1 MKPAAFAYYA
11 PTSVEEALDHL
22 AELGYSGKVLAG
34 GQSLIPAMNF
44 RMARPAALVDLNTV
58 AGLDY
63 INTPKEGGL
72 AIGTMTRDSVV
83 EHSQVVLENAPLVIE
98 AMPNIGHP
106 QIRNRGTFGGAI
118 AHADP
123 AGQLPG
129 ISLALR
135 ANLHIVKKGSD
146 RWVSIDEF
154 FMGPFM
160 TVLEPDEMLAE
171 IVLPPLPARTGSSY
185 KQMSRQ
191 RGSATQSAIASVVTL
206 DSQGKVNQVRVVMMS
221 VGPTPLVS
229 ETAERV
235 LVGNEPTEKAFEE
248 IAKVASETEID
259 PSSDMHATAE
269 YRRHITHEM
278 IIQSLI
284 TATARAKEK
293 GG

>member
-11 PTSVEEALDHL
+11 PTSVEQALDHL

-63 INTPKEGGL
+63 INTPQEGGL

-83 EHSQVVLENAPLVIE
+83 EHSPVVLERAPLVIE

-135 ANLHIVKKGSD
+135 ANLHILKKGSD
-146 RWVSIDEF
+146 RWLPIDEF

-160 TVLEPDEMLAE
+160 TVLEPEEMLAE
-171 IVLPPLPARTGSSY
+171 VVLPPLPPNTGTSY

-206 DSQGKVNQVRVVMMS
+206 DGQGKVSQVRVVMMS

-229 ETAERV
+229 ETAEKI
-235 LVGNEPTEKAFEE
+235 LAGNEPTQEAFEE

-259 PSSDMHATAE
+259 PASDMHATAE
-269 YRRHITHEM
+269 YRRHITREM
-278 IIQSLI
+278 IIQSLS
-284 TATARAKEK
+284 TATARAKGK

>member
-1 MKPAAFAYYA
+1 MKPAAFDYYA
-11 PTSVEEALDHL
+11 PASVEEALDHL

-44 RMARPAALVDLNTV
+44 RMARPAALVDLNTIHE
-58 AGLDY
+58 LEY
-63 INTPKEGGL
+63 IKTSKEGGV

-83 EHSQVVLENAPLVIE
+83 EHSKIVIENAPLVIE

-135 ANLHIVKKGSD
+135 AKLHILKKGSD
-146 RWVSIDEF
+146 RWVSIDDF

-160 TVLEPDEMLAE
+160 TIIEPDEMLAE
-171 IVLPPLPARTGSSY
+171 VVLPPQAPKTGTSY
-185 KQMSRQ
+185 KQVSRQ
-191 RGSATQSAIASVVTL
+191 RGSATQAAIASVVTL
-206 DSQGKVNQVRVVMMS
+206 DDKGKVADLRVVMMS
-221 VGPTPLVS
+221 VGATPLVS
-229 ETAERV
+229 KEAEKILIGQDPNEAAFKDTAS
-235 LVGNEPTEKAFEE
+235 K
-248 IAKVASETEID
+248 ASETEID

-269 YRRHITHEM
+269 YRRHATYEL
-278 IIQSLI
+278 IIQSLA
-284 TATARAKEK
+284 TATARAQGKA
-293 GG
+293 G

>member
-1 MKPAAFAYYA
+1 MKPAAFDYYA
-11 PTSVEEALDHL
+11 PASIDEALDHL

-44 RMARPAALVDLNTV
+44 RMARPSALVDLNNIHE
-58 AGLDY
+58 LEY
-63 INTPKEGGL
+63 IKKPQEGGL

-83 EHSQVVLENAPLVIE
+83 EHSKVVMEQAPLIIE

-135 ANLHIVKKGSD
+135 ANLHILKKGGD

-160 TVLEPDEMLAE
+160 TVIEPEEMLVE
-171 IVLPPLPARTGSSY
+171 VVLPPLPERTGTSY
-185 KQMSRQ
+185 KQVSRQ
-191 RGSATQSAIASVVTL
+191 RGTATQSAVASVVSL
-206 DSQGKVNQVRVVMMS
+206 DDKGKVTDLRVVMMS
-221 VGPTPLVS
+221 VGATPLVS
-229 ETAERV
+229 MEAEKI
-235 LVGNEPTEKAFEE
+235 LIGQEPNEDAFKE
-248 IAKVASETEID
+248 IAQKASETEID

-269 YRRHITHEM
+269 YRKHATCELIV
-278 IIQSLI
+278 QSLASA
-284 TATARAKEK
+284 ATRAKGK